1 MIIPEWALGVSVII
15 FASML
20 AKLVLA
26 KLRAT
31 TPVPPAL
38 QASDAELGELRQA
51 LDATQQR
58 LGEVEERLDFAERLL
73 AGRRDADRLEPPK
86 P

>member
-1 MIIPEWALGVSVII
+1 MIIPEWALGVCVII

-20 AKLVLA
+20 AKIVLA
-26 KLRAT
+26 KLRAS
-31 TPVPPAL
+31 TPVLPG
-38 QASDAELGELRQA
+38 QTSDAELGELRQA

-73 AGRRDADRLEPPK
+73 AGHRDADRLEPPQS
-86 P
+86 